1 MKSKVD
7 ADVGPPPTRI
17 CDVLLGCV
25 TIFISLLVLPDYAS
39 LGGNVDVMTG
49 RGRFVFSA
57 FILRYFRRL
66 LGMAPASCF
75 YYRRKL
81 SSRLRD

>member
-25 TIFISLLVLPDYAS
+25 AIFISLLVLPDYAS
-39 LGGNVDVMTG
+39 LGGKLDVMAA

-66 LGMAPASCF
+66 VGMALASCF

>member
-25 TIFISLLVLPDYAS
+25 AIFISLLVLPDYAS
-39 LGGNVDVMTG
+39 LGGKLDVMAA

-57 FILRYFRRL
+57 FILRYLSKL
-66 LGMAPASCF
+66 LGMAAASCF
-75 YYRRKL
+75 Y
-81 SSRLRD
+81 